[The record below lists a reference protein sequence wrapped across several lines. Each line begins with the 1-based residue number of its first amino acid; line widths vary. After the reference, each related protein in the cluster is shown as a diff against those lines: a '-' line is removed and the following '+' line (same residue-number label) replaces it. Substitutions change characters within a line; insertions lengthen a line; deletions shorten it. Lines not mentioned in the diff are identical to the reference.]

1 MAVIVTEWKYLLK
14 AVSYPDFT
22 YFKDQETAE
31 KPRYETSNNPYAKC
45 FGLAILDNII
55 VSVLLNLVSS

>member
-45 FGLAILDNII
+45 FG
-55 VSVLLNLVSS
+55 